1 MMFALGNREE
11 VPTHLARYVKSK
23 VWRGRTVAQSAV
35 ELASRSPELN
45 IFPGSVPEY
54 DLGRLVADAEALAA
68 SLQELGVRSGD
79 VVSFQLP
86 NWQEAAII
94 NIACAFVGAVVTPIV
109 PIYRDAEVGQMLL
122 DSGSRLHFTAET
134 FRSFD
139 YAAML
144 ERLRPTLPQL
154 MSVGFVRGTTSAFN
168 LQDMIS
174 AGRSR
179 KLKAHDVRSS
189 AVKLLL
195 YTSGTTGRPKGVLH
209 SHDTLTR
216 FIENCNRHW
225 QVKVG
230 ELLLMPSPV
239 THITG
244 YGFGLEMPFISG
256 TRTLLMES
264 WNAAEAA
271 RLIDA
276 FGVVGTVSAT
286 PFLQELADVAMRTGT
301 SLPSLRFFGC
311 GGAAVPPDLVRNA
324 NSTFTQSCAFRV
336 FGCSEAPM
344 VTLGWLGREN
354 AERAATTDGQIQD
367 YEVRVVDEAGQALAR
382 EQTGEI
388 LVRGPAM
395 FLGYADDAQS
405 RESITEDGFFRT
417 GDVGLVTREDS
428 VIITGRKKDLIIRG
442 GENISPKEVEDV
454 LHRLEGV
461 AEASVVSMPH
471 PRLGEGICA
480 YVVLRS
486 GHDLDTPKIIGHVA
500 ASGLAKQKIPERIEL
515 VDSLPKTASGKVRKD
530 ILREEIRRKVT
541 AVD

>member
-1 MMFALGNREE
+1 MFALGNRKE
-11 VPTHLARYVKSK
+11 VPTHLARYIKSK

-122 DSGSRLHFTAET
+122 DSDSRLHFTAET

-154 MSVGFVRGTTSAFN
+154 MSVVFVRGTTSAFN

-174 AGRSR
+174 AGRGR

-216 FIENCNRHW
+216 FIENCTRHW

-344 VTLGWLGREN
+344 VTLGWLGRDN
-354 AERAATTDGQIQD
+354 AEPAATTDGQIQD

-486 GHDLDTPKIIGHVA
+486 GHDLDPPKIIGHVA

>member
-1 MMFALGNREE
+1 MFALGNREE
-11 VPTHLARYVKSK
+11 VPTHLARYIKSK

-154 MSVGFVRGTTSAFN
+154 MSVVFVRGTTSAFN

-174 AGRSR
+174 AGRGR

-216 FIENCNRHW
+216 FIENCTRHW

-344 VTLGWLGREN
+344 VTLGWLGRDN

-486 GHDLDTPKIIGHVA
+486 GHDLDPPKIIGHVA

>member
-1 MMFALGNREE
+1 MSTLGNRTE
-11 VPTHLARYVKSK
+11 VPRHLARYLNRN
-23 VWRGRTVAQSAV
+23 VWRGRTIAHSAI
-35 ELASRSPELN
+35 ELASRSPDLS
-45 IFPGSVPEY
+45 IFPGSTPEY
-54 DLGRLVADAEALAA
+54 GLARLVSDAEALAA
-68 SLQELGVRSGD
+68 SLQELGIQPGD
-79 VVSFQLP
+79 VISFQLP

-94 NIACAFVGAVVTPIV
+94 NIACALVGAVVTPIV

-122 DSGSRLHFTAET
+122 DSGSRLHFTAES
-134 FRSFD
+134 FRNFD

-144 ERLRPTLPQL
+144 ERLRPTLPRL
-154 MSVGFVRGTTSAFN
+154 MSVVLVRSTTTASN
-168 LQDMIS
+168 LQDIID
-174 AGRSR
+174 AGRGR
-179 KLKAHDVRSS
+179 KFQARDVRSS

-216 FIENCNRHW
+216 FIENCTRHW
-225 QVKVG
+225 QVQVG

-271 RLIDA
+271 RLIDS

-286 PFLQELADVAMRTGT
+286 PFLQELADVAIRTGT
-301 SLPSLRFFGC
+301 RLPSLRFFGC
-311 GGAAVPPDLVRNA
+311 GGAAVPPYLVRNA
-324 NSTFTQSCAFRV
+324 NSTFAQSCAFRV

-344 VTLGWLGREN
+344 VTLGWLGRDNSEL
-354 AERAATTDGQIQD
+354 AATTDGQIHD
-367 YEVRVVDEAGQALAR
+367 YEVRVVDEAGQPLAC
-382 EQTGEI
+382 EQAGEI

-395 FLGYADDAQS
+395 FLGYADDVQS

-417 GDVGLVTREDS
+417 GDVGLVTQDGS

-471 PRLGEGICA
+471 PRLGEGVCA
-480 YVVLRS
+480 YVVVRS
-486 GHDLDTPKIIGHVA
+486 GHDLDSAKIIAHVA
-500 ASGLAKQKIPERIEL
+500 ASGLAKQKIPERIEI

-530 ILREEIRRKVT
+530 LLREEIRRKVT